1 MLGAGEHIHRLQTVD
16 PVAFFAEDG
25 RIPGSGGA
33 VAGDHDHPFGRHLG
47 DGVKQ
52 RGFAAFAGRVEND
65 DVGAKSLGGKT
76 AVANNDQ
83 IVEGISIG
91 VYKAVMAAKAQGGEG
106 GSFNFYLDGDPIY
119 AKVEKNRRE
128 SGMQIYSGGV
138 V

>member
-1 MLGAGEHIHRLQTVD
+1 VTGAATSILV
-16 PVAFFAEDG
+16 
-25 RIPGSGGA
+25 PGYASGGYPDEGQLFIA
-33 VAGDHDHPFGRHLG
+33 RE
-47 DGVKQ
+47 
-52 RGFAAFAGRVEND
+52 RGAEM
-65 DVGAKSLGGKT
+65 VGSIGGKT

-83 IVEGISIG
+83 IIEGISIG
-91 VYKAVMAAKAQGGEG
+91 VYKAMMAAKAQGGEG